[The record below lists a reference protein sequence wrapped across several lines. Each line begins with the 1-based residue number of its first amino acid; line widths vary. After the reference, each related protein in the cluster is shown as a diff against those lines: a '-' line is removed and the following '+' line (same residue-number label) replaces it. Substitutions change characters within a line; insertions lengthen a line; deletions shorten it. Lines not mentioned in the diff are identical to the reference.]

1 MTSKYL
7 HILEFDKIVA
17 MACEFAVCTKTK
29 QLLLAE
35 EPMKD
40 ASLATAALIKTDC
53 LVSLLVKQGSPRFS
67 GTDGAEDAVRRAVKG
82 GLLSM
87 AELLCVGH
95 TLRNF
100 SNLSAWHSA
109 AKGGDTFGAQ
119 ELPVDELFYSI
130 TPQSSLEKH
139 IFDCIVSET
148 EMADTASDTLYDL
161 RRKIRVAENSIR
173 DKLDNIIKSQSTS
186 KFLQEGVVSLRNG
199 RYVVPVKAEN
209 KSDIQ
214 GVIHD
219 VSSSGATMFV
229 EPAAVVQAN
238 AKIMQLKS
246 LEKEEIERILAR
258 MSESVAAL
266 EPMFTHSYN
275 AMIEID
281 TILAKAHLALAQHAM
296 KPTVNEA
303 QIFNLVRAR
312 HPLIKKEQAVP
323 IDLQLGNEYDTL
335 IITGPNT
342 GGKTVS
348 LKTAGLLCAMAAH
361 GYLIPAHESSSV
373 CIFDEILADIGDEQS
388 IEQSLSTFSGHI
400 KNITEIL
407 SKASEKTLVL
417 LDELGAGTDPAEGAA
432 LAVAIIEKLRL
443 SGTKLMATTHY
454 AELKIFALDTDRVQN
469 AGCEFDIETL
479 RPTYKIRLGVPGRS
493 SAFLISEKLGLPSDI
508 ISGANVHLS
517 NDDRRLN
524 SVLVQLEDLKLE
536 IKRDKEEIERLNNIA
551 KTELEK
557 AEKERQSLIKQGET
571 ELAAAREK
579 ANKLTNDVQTSAY
592 ALMDELRKM
601 EKADKQS
608 AAQRAVRA
616 REIARKD
623 SEKLFVKGDTNSNDY
638 SDYTPIAADKIKVGL
653 EVFIISLGMQGVVQN
668 MPDKKNMVDVRA
680 GVLRTKVALSEL
692 ALVEIKKD
700 TNTQKGKNKQRG
712 GTRNIKSTPKVTGVT
727 SSVRTASMEINLIGM
742 TVHEALHETD
752 KFIDG
757 GVMSNQNMLYLIHGK
772 GEGILRKAIHE
783 HLRTHKSIKSYR
795 LGTFG
800 EGEAGVTV
808 VELK

>member
-1 MTSKYL
+1 MTPKYL
-7 HILEFDKIVA
+7 KILEFDKIVD
-17 MACEFAVCTKTK
+17 MACEFAVCSETKTF
-29 QLLLAE
+29 LTE
-35 EPMKD
+35 EKPHSTAYD
-40 ASLATAALIKTDC
+40 AQSALSKTDC
-53 LVSLLVKQGSPRFS
+53 LVSLLVKQGTARFS
-67 GTDGAEDAVRRAVKG
+67 GVDGANDAVKRAVKG
-82 GLLSM
+82 GILSM

-95 TLRNF
+95 NLRNF
-100 SNLSAWHSA
+100 SNLCSWYST
-109 AKGGDTFGAQ
+109 AKGTLTTQ
-119 ELPVDELFYSI
+119 EELPTDELFFSI
-130 TPQSSLEKH
+130 TPQTSLEKH
-139 IFDCIVSET
+139 IFDCIISDT
-148 EMADTASDTLYDL
+148 EMADTASDELYEL
-161 RRKIRVAENSIR
+161 RRKIRTAENSIR
-173 DKLDNIIKSQSTS
+173 DKLDNIIKSQQTS
-186 KFLQEGVVSLRNG
+186 KYLQEGVVSLRNG

-209 KSDIQ
+209 KGDVS

-219 VSSSGATMFV
+219 VSSSGATLFV

-246 LEKEEIERILAR
+246 LEKEEIERILGKITAA
-258 MSESVAAL
+258 VAAM

-281 TILAKAHLALAQHAM
+281 IIMAKAHLALAQHAM
-296 KPTVNEA
+296 KPTVSDE
-303 QIFNLVRAR
+303 QCFNLVRAR

-323 IDLQLGNEYDTL
+323 IDIQLGGDYDTL

-348 LKTAGLLCAMAAH
+348 LKTAGLLNAMAAH
-361 GYLIPAHESSSV
+361 GYLIPAHESSVV
-373 CIFDEILADIGDEQS
+373 CIFEQILADIGDEQS

-407 SKASEKTLVL
+407 HKANENTLVL

-432 LAVAIIEKLRL
+432 LAVAIIEKLRN

-454 AELKIFALDTDRVQN
+454 AELKIFALDTERVQN

-508 ISGANVHLS
+508 IKGAGVHLS

-536 IKRDKEEIERLNNIA
+536 IKRDKEEIARLNNIA

-579 ANKLTNDVQTSAY
+579 ANKLTTEVQTSAF

-623 SEKLFVKGDTNSNDY
+623 TEKLFIKGDSSGDVLNN
-638 SDYTPIAADKIKVGL
+638 YTPLESVKPGMEVYIITLGL
-653 EVFIISLGMQGVVQN
+653 QGVVQN

-680 GVLRTKVALSEL
+680 GALRTKVALNEL
-692 ALVEIKKD
+692 AEIKND
-700 TNTQKGKNKQRG
+700 TKAQKNKNKP
-712 GTRNIKSTPKVTGVT
+712 RNRPQSSPSVTNA
-727 SSVRTASMEINLIGM
+727 VRTASMEINLIGM

-772 GEGILRKAIHE
+772 GAGILRKAIHE
-783 HLRTHKSIKSYR
+783 HLRTHKSVKSYR